1 RSGVPLCLPYE
12 TCNGCE
18 IVKEL
23 DSIAK

>member
-1 RSGVPLCLPYE
+1 CLPYE

-23 DSIAK
+23 DSSAK